1 MDFSWSEEQTALR
14 RSVVEFA
21 RQQLGGDVTQGDHAG
36 SFPSENWRKCAQFG
50 IHGLPM
56 PKDFGG
62 SGVDV
67 LTTMLAMEGLGYGC
81 RDNGLIFGVN
91 AQMWSVQ
98 VPILR
103 FGSESQKRTYLPRL
117 ISGEWI
123 GAHGMTEP
131 DSGSDAFGLSTTA
144 ERRGDTYVLHG
155 SKIFVTNAPVADLF
169 VIFGTVSKARGFM
182 GITAFLVERGTPGLS
197 VGQPIQ
203 KMGLRTSPFAEVV
216 LSDCEVRT
224 DNRLGAEGNGATI
237 FKHSMA
243 CERSGILASAVGTM
257 ERQLEACT
265 EYAKRR
271 RQFGRPIGAFQ
282 SVANRIVDM
291 KVRLETARLLLYKAG
306 WLRSQGEEAGEET
319 AMAKLYLSECFLQ
332 SSLDAVQVH
341 GGYGYTTE
349 FELERDVRD
358 AVAGRIY
365 SGTSEIQRQVIARS
379 MGL

>member
-1 MDFSWSEEQTALR
+1 MDFSWGEEQTALR

-216 LSDCEVRT
+216 LSDCEVRAE
-224 DNRLGAEGNGATI
+224 NRLGAEGNGATI

>member
-216 LSDCEVRT
+216 LSDCEVRAE
-224 DNRLGAEGNGATI
+224 NRLGAEGNGATI

>member
-36 SFPSENWRKCAQFG
+36 SFPAENWRKCAQFG

-216 LSDCEVRT
+216 LSDCEVRAE
-224 DNRLGAEGNGATI
+224 NRLGAEGNGATI

>member
-216 LSDCEVRT
+216 LSDCEVRAE
-224 DNRLGAEGNGATI
+224 NRLGAEGNGATI

-306 WLRSQGEEAGEET
+306 WLRSQGEEASEET

>member
-36 SFPSENWRKCAQFG
+36 SFPAENWRKCAQFG

-144 ERRGDTYVLHG
+144 ERRGD
-155 SKIFVTNAPVADLF
+155 
-169 VIFGTVSKARGFM
+169 KASTR
-182 GITAFLVERGTPGLS
+182 
-197 VGQPIQ
+197 
-203 KMGLRTSPFAEVV
+203 
-216 LSDCEVRT
+216 
-224 DNRLGAEGNGATI
+224 
-237 FKHSMA
+237 HS
-243 CERSGILASAVGTM
+243 R
-257 ERQLEACT
+257 
-265 EYAKRR
+265 
-271 RQFGRPIGAFQ
+271 
-282 SVANRIVDM
+282 
-291 KVRLETARLLLYKAG
+291 
-306 WLRSQGEEAGEET
+306 
-319 AMAKLYLSECFLQ
+319 
-332 SSLDAVQVH
+332 
-341 GGYGYTTE
+341 
-349 FELERDVRD
+349 
-358 AVAGRIY
+358 
-365 SGTSEIQRQVIARS
+365 
-379 MGL
+379 

>member
-14 RSVVEFA
+14 RSVVEVA

-155 SKIFVTNAPVADLF
+155 SKMFVTNAPVADLF

-216 LSDCEVRT
+216 LSDCEVRAE
-224 DNRLGAEGNGATI
+224 NRLGAEGNGATI

>member
-36 SFPSENWRKCAQFG
+36 SFPAENWRKCAQFG

-216 LSDCEVRT
+216 LSDCEVRAE
-224 DNRLGAEGNGATI
+224 NRLGAEGNGATI

-306 WLRSQGEEAGEET
+306 WLRSQGEEASEET

>member
-155 SKIFVTNAPVADLF
+155 SKMFVTNAPVADLF

-216 LSDCEVRT
+216 LSDCEVRAE
-224 DNRLGAEGNGATI
+224 NRLGAEGNGATI